1 VSPAARPCSWC
12 PSPHATVQVGT
23 ERLCVWCAARPRY
36 YPTSCPSCQVV
47 RAVAFLIDG
56 QRVCAGCAKVDP
68 SPFACAEC
76 GREDHPY
83 TVSRCARCFL
93 RERLT
98 NLLTDPTTG
107 AVHVQLQPVFDALIN
122 AERPR
127 STMYWLRRG
136 RGVGPRLLG
145 QMARGEVAISHDTFA
160 NLPTDRAHNYLRD
173 LLAALGVL
181 PEYEP
186 RIERMSP
193 WLAQLLAPLPREQA
207 DLLGRFARWHVMRR
221 MRRKADAG
229 ALTNTIVNNARWQIL
244 AAAQFLTWCHQH
256 KISITTLDQA
266 GLERYWTTH
275 RSTPDSFVRWLTNT
289 NTTTSITIPAAR
301 PPGAPQVTVSDAE
314 RWSHVELLLHDTTI
328 RHYTRIAGLFML
340 LFAQPLAHV
349 CRMRTDQ
356 VDLHAD
362 GTVFVTFERTPLQMP
377 APLDQI
383 IREHLQRRGQASYA
397 SRDNGWLFPGGIPG
411 RPLVTENVRAQ
422 LVERGIKP
430 YDNRKAA
437 LLQLA
442 AEVPTPLLADMLG
455 IAENTAVRWG
465 ALAGRTWTGY
475 IAQRTPTPAP
485 GNNARPQ

>member
-1 VSPAARPCSWC
+1 MSRAAHPCSWC
-12 PSPHATVQVGT
+12 PSVHATVQVGT

-36 YPTSCPSCQVV
+36 HPTPCPGCQAV
-47 RAVAFLIDG
+47 RAVAFLVHG
-56 QRVCAGCAKVDP
+56 RRVCAECAGVDP
-68 SPFACAEC
+68 SPFACREC

-83 TVSRCARCFL
+83 TAARCARCFL

-98 NLLTDPTTG
+98 DLLTDPTTG
-107 AVHVQLQPVFDALIN
+107 AVHVQLQPVFDAL
-122 AERPR
+122 AGADRPR

-136 RGVGPRLLG
+136 RGIGPRLLG
-145 QMARGEVAISHDTFA
+145 QMARGEVPISHDTFQ

-186 RIERMSP
+186 RIERMGP
-193 WLAQLLAPLPREQA
+193 WLTELLAPLPREHS

-221 MRRKADAG
+221 MRRKAEAG
-229 ALTNTIVNNARWQIL
+229 ALTNTIVQNARWQII
-244 AAAQFLTWCHQH
+244 AAAQFLTWCAEHEL
-256 KISITTLDQA
+256 SIATLDQA
-266 GLERYWTTH
+266 TLERYWTTH
-275 RSTPDSFVRWLTNT
+275 RSAPDSFARWLTKT
-289 NTTTSITIPAAR
+289 GVNTTITIPAAR
-301 PPGAPQVTVSDAE
+301 PHSAPSVTVSDAE
-314 RWSHVELLLHDTTI
+314 RWHHVELLLHDATI

-340 LFAQPLAHV
+340 LFAQPLAHI

-356 VDLHAD
+356 VDLRED
-362 GTVFVTFERTPLQMP
+362 GTVLVTFERTPLQMP
-377 APLDQI
+377 EPLGQI

-422 LVERGIKP
+422 LVARGIKP

-455 IAENTAVRWG
+455 IDENTAVRWA
-465 ALAGRTWTGY
+465 ALAGRSWNGY
-475 IAQRTPTPAP
+475 IAQRAPTPP
-485 GNNARPQ
+485 LENDARPQ